1 MTEAL
6 MDETRRYWVDANNR
20 SYDPLQSRARW
31 NLTSVVNATVN
42 ALVERGI
49 DRSWIQVGRDARLPG
64 SFGLGK
70 THWDIVITKGET
82 PLGAI
87 EFTTLPGLSASK
99 NLANR
104 IHDLT
109 SRAVSVRSHD
119 HGGPEPLLGLFIML
133 EQGESINV
141 QPRLEEALN
150 QFHNDEFYDEI
161 AYTSYVDEPL
171 LRQL

>member
-6 MDETRRYWVDANNR
+6 MDEVRKYWVDANNR

-31 NLTSVVNATVN
+31 NLTAVINATVN

-49 DRSWIQVGRDARLPG
+49 DRSWVQVGRDAYLPG
-64 SFGLGK
+64 SFGLGS
-70 THWDIVITKGET
+70 THWDIVIAKDET

-109 SRAVSVRSHD
+109 SRAVSVRS
-119 HGGPEPLLGLFIML
+119 
-133 EQGESINV
+133 Q
-141 QPRLEEALN
+141 RALSPVP
-150 QFHNDEFYDEI
+150 DGVV
-161 AYTSYVDEPL
+161 SPV
-171 LRQL
+171 RG